1 MAPVSQ
7 GLAPYEAPGCHPLL
21 ETIAFL
27 PGFNLLLLEKP
38 SGTASVRLCHFPMI
52 AGCGL
57 NWDTPV
63 VFCTLRHILLGR
75 ADLDRI
81 DLRLLALLQ
90 EDCTLS
96 IAAMA
101 ERVGLSQTPCWKRIQ
116 KLEAE
121 GVIVRRVALLS
132 PEALGL
138 GLTVFVSIEAG
149 DHSPEWLERFAA
161 AVTDL
166 PEVVEVHR
174 MAGDVDYMLRVV
186 TRDIAAYD
194 GFYKRLIA
202 AVPIKNISSRF
213 SMERVKSTT
222 ALPLPGEQG

>member
-1 MAPVSQ
+1 MS
-7 GLAPYEAPGCHPLL
+7 GRLA
-21 ETIAFL
+21 
-27 PGFNLLLLEKP
+27 
-38 SGTASVRLCHFPMI
+38 V
-52 AGCGL
+52 
-57 NWDTPV
+57 
-63 VFCTLRHILLGR
+63 
-75 ADLDRI
+75 DRI

-116 KLEAE
+116 RMEAE
-121 GVIVRRVALLS
+121 GVIRRRVALLS

-149 DHSPEWLERFAA
+149 DHSPEWLGRFAD
-161 AVTDL
+161 AVTAL

-222 ALPLPGEQG
+222 ALPLPGEV